1 MDLES
6 WGTGASQVEV
16 WAGARV
22 RSLRMAGMAVP
33 QGQEGLSPRRRVGG
47 AGRGRSREAGVE
59 VDTEPSLLLL
69 GGCLRARSWG
79 RADRREPER
88 KGTGASLQW
97 TAVP

>member
-1 MDLES
+1 MGRVEGEKPEDGGGGGPPGRRRAVTME
-6 WGTGASQVEV
+6 TGA
-16 WAGARV
+16 
-22 RSLRMAGMAVP
+22 
-33 QGQEGLSPRRRVGG
+33 GG

-79 RADRREPER
+79 RANRKEPER

-97 TAVP
+97 TGVP